1 MHWKIVDAL
10 LKKQASITTKMEV
23 NTASLENNDDMNGV
37 SIVSDFMNQKS
48 PSKGSKNAANCNNQS
63 FGNLDGSKVTN
74 LESDD
79 SDDSLNVNIN
89 KVTEDMTEKDNEKD
103 VST

>member
-1 MHWKIVDAL
+1 MR
-10 LKKQASITTKMEV
+10 
-23 NTASLENNDDMNGV
+23 
-37 SIVSDFMNQKS
+37 FKS
-48 PSKGSKNAANCNNQS
+48 VQSFKEGSKNAANCNNQS
-63 FGNLDGSKVTN
+63 VGNLDGSKVTN

-89 KVTEDMTEKDNEKD
+89 KVTEDMTGKDNEKD